1 MRMLTDEQRSQFNQE
16 LEDNLSTIDKDVALA
31 IYALRT
37 FPNSAERGR
46 KYALD
51 NAIKVLYQQV
61 KGK

>member
-16 LEDNLSTIDKDVALA
+16 LNDNLSTIDRDVALA
-31 IYALRT
+31 IYDLRT
-37 FPNSAERGR
+37 FSNRNERGR
-46 KYALD
+46 KNALD